1 MTGFV
6 IFALGIFIGVAL
18 VFTVIAWTQRGFK
31 E

>member
-6 IFALGIFIGVAL
+6 IFALGIFTGVAACFVAL
-18 VFTVIAWTQRGFK
+18 AATQRGFR